1 MKKYGFTI
9 AESIITMAII
19 GIVAALTIPS
29 LTTNYRKQAYTSAL
43 SSAISNF
50 ENAMSTL
57 ILNEGADDLLDT
69 QAWKNAELS
78 LDSTSTEEKINQF
91 TTNIGKT
98 LKISNFKTSSL
109 NYKPLSAPNSN
120 ASLSYGSPVRFTTKN
135 GYEYQIY
142 LSNISKI
149 GVYDTEEDMINDG
162 CSYFNKAGEV
172 GIDINGEKGPNIVGR
187 DYFRFEL
194 GNDGRLYPFGGN
206 DYCAHNDVEY
216 TDVTTKC
223 VTDLDGSYCAA
234 HLMQNGY
241 KMDY

>member
-1 MKKYGFTI
+1 MKKIGFTI

-19 GIVAALTIPS
+19 GVVAALTIPP
-29 LTTNYRKQAYTSAL
+29 LTTNYRKQAYTCTLSA
-43 SSAISNF
+43 AVSNF
-50 ENAMSTL
+50 EKAMSTL
-57 ILNEGADDLLDT
+57 ILKEDVDDLLDT

-78 LDSTSTEEKINQF
+78 LSSTSTKEKINKF
-91 TTNIGKT
+91 TTDIGKT
-98 LKISNFKTSSL
+98 LKISTVKTNL
-109 NYKPLSAPNSN
+109 LQYKPLSAPNSN
-120 ASLSYGSPVRFTTKN
+120 PNLSYGSPVRFTTKN
-135 GYEYQIY
+135 GYEYQIFI
-142 LSNISKI
+142 SNISKI
-149 GVYDTEEDMINDG
+149 GVYESEQEMIDDG

-172 GIDINGEKGPNIVGR
+172 GIDVNGEKGPNIVGR

-194 GNDGRLYPFGGN
+194 SNNGHLYPFGGN

-216 TDVTTKC
+216 TDVTEKC

>member
-1 MKKYGFTI
+1 MKKIGFTI

-19 GIVAALTIPS
+19 GVVAALTIPP
-29 LTTNYRKQAYTSAL
+29 LTTNYRKQAYTCTLSA
-43 SSAISNF
+43 AVSNF
-50 ENAMSTL
+50 EKAMSTL
-57 ILNEGADDLLDT
+57 ILKEDVDDLLDT

-78 LDSTSTEEKINQF
+78 LSSTSTKEKINKF
-91 TTNIGKT
+91 TTDIGKT
-98 LKISNFKTSSL
+98 LKISTVKTNL
-109 NYKPLSAPNSN
+109 LQYKPLSAPNSN
-120 ASLSYGSPVRFTTKN
+120 PNLSYGSPVRFTTKN

-142 LSNISKI
+142 LNAISHDLADLESEMIANGSN
-149 GVYDTEEDMINDG
+149 YL
-162 CSYFNKAGEV
+162 NKAGEV
-172 GIDINGEKGPNIVGR
+172 GIDVNGEKGPNIVGR

-206 DYCAHNDVEY
+206 DYCVYNGVDY

-234 HLMQNGY
+234 YLMQNGY